1 MKIKRS
7 LFVIAL
13 IALFMGCYMIMNR
26 HFDELARYPYTLS
39 EQQRDKVLSHLN
51 TEEINYLVS
60 QKIKPEQFL
69 PFIDI
74 NGFEL
79 NNTLWYNTA
88 YQIQKPAKKDKDK
101 ENKEYIVSFIN
112 RYHDQMEYGNLQDLL
127 SNYSYNVLTRFFDE
141 GDAYVTDAQLI
152 STPAEKYTL
161 IKDKKT
167 LYTYEPKDLVSVNN
181 LPHASMVKNA
191 NDIIV
196 KKEVVKPLEQLCE
209 AAKEINQKTCGDM
222 RLVAG
227 YISYED
233 QITLYEKA
241 KTLYG
246 KDVALYWDAPGQS
259 EYQLGYSVQLLP
271 NELKP
276 DIEISKEEKSKEKT
290 PTESEREQ
298 EIWLKDNAYK
308 YGFIIRYPKQKEDVT
323 GMKYQPYTL
332 RYVGKELAKKMHDDN
347 LVLEEVKLEDYAEE

>member
-13 IALFMGCYMIMNR
+13 IALFMGCYTIMNR
-26 HFDELARYPYTLS
+26 HFDELARYPYELS
-39 EQQRDKVLSHLN
+39 EQQRKEVLSHLN

-69 PFIDI
+69 PFIDV
-74 NGFEL
+74 NGFDL
-79 NNTLWYNTA
+79 NNTLWYDTA
-88 YQIQKPAKKDKDK
+88 YQTQKPAKKDKDK
-101 ENKEYIVSFIN
+101 ENKEYIISFIN
-112 RYHDQMEYGNLQDLL
+112 RYHDQMEYSKLKDML

-141 GDAYVTDAQLI
+141 GDAFITNAQLI
-152 STPAEKYTL
+152 SKPAEKYTL
-161 IKDKKT
+161 IKGKKT
-167 LYTYEPKDLVSVNN
+167 LYTYEPRDLVSVNN
-181 LPHASMVKNA
+181 LPHTSMVKNA
-191 NDIIV
+191 NDIVV
-196 KKEVVKPLEQLCE
+196 KKEIVKPLEELCA
-209 AAKEINQKTCGDM
+209 AAKEINQKACGDM
-222 RLVAG
+222 QLVAG

-246 KDVALYWDAPGQS
+246 KDVSLYWDVPGQS

-276 DIEISKEEKSKEKT
+276 DVDKNKEDKGKEKA
-290 PTESEREQ
+290 PSESEREQ

-308 YGFIIRYPKQKEDVT
+308 YGFIIRYPKQKENVT
-323 GMKYQPYTL
+323 GKKYQAYTL
-332 RYVGKELAKKMHDDN
+332 RYVGKELAKTMHDDN
-347 LVLEEVKLEDYAEE
+347 LALEEINLEDYTAK